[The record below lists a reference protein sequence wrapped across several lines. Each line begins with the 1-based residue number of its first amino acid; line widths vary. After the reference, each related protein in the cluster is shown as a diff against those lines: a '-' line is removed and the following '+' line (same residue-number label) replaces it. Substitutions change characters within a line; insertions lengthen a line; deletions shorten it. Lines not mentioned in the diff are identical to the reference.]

1 MFTGLYRL
9 SLFSELFYILI
20 LCISFFCPL
29 LFFAN
34 WFCLLMFALCS
45 FWPFKFF
52 HRAWTLFWTALF
64 CMTLKFPRTYYQP
77 YLHSKETIGCSHTKL
92 SHLNGCVTRLLMT
105 YSVQRNGGKQS
116 WYDVILYSHTI
127 LMLPRTWSRVC
138 LFSFQLK
145 YLWSVSF
152 IILICLW
159 CLHCCLESR
168 IGDRF

>member
-9 SLFSELFYILI
+9 SLFFWAFLYYHFVY
-20 LCISFFCPL
+20 FFCPL

-34 WFCLLMFALCS
+34 WFCFLIFALCS

-52 HRAWTLFWTALF
+52 NPAWTLFAWRLN
-64 CMTLKFPRTYYQP
+64 FPRYQP

-92 SHLNGCVTRLLMT
+92 SHLNGCVTVINDLLSAKEWRKT
-105 YSVQRNGGKQS
+105 KLD
-116 WYDVILYSHTI
+116 DVILYQITPSLI
-127 LMLPRTWSRVC
+127 MLPGTRSRVC

-152 IILICLW
+152 IKLICIL